1 MPTRLPLKAP
11 EHDSDPDRPRN
22 LSQARE
28 IIARLKRQL
37 PGTSGALRLSAPPVP
52 GMAGTKP
59 PAGGKPIKPLDP
71 STHPSPH
78 PGESPPKS
86 PGYPPPSP
94 GNLSPASMKEF
105 LSQRTDR
112 ELQQLL
118 AVETGRI
125 RKEQRPELIAKL
137 YREIRERRK

>member
-1 MPTRLPLKAP
+1 MPPKPSAVP
-11 EHDSDPDRPRN
+11 EGERN
-22 LSQARE
+22 LYQARE
-28 IIARLKRQL
+28 TIKRLRAQL
-37 PGTSGALRLSAPPVP
+37 KATAPNTSAELRMSADPLTMVTPRIP
-52 GMAGTKP
+52 AGTRPIGP
-59 PAGGKPIKPLDP
+59 PPSDP
-71 STHPSPH
+71 HPTPH

>member
-1 MPTRLPLKAP
+1 MSADPLAAIVSKSPAGCKP
-11 EHDSDPDRPRN
+11 
-22 LSQARE
+22 
-28 IIARLKRQL
+28 I
-37 PGTSGALRLSAPPVP
+37 APPS
-52 GMAGTKP
+52 P
-59 PAGGKPIKPLDP
+59 PA
-71 STHPSPH
+71 HPTPH

-94 GNLSPASMKEF
+94 GNLGLLSPASMKEF